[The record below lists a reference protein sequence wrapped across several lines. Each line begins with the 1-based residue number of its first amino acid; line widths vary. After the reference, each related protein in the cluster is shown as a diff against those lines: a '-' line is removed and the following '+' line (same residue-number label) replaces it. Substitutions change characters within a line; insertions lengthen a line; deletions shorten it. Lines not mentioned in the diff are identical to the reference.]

1 MSNLTEEFLKWLPKH
16 QVLLLQ
22 HNPHLVDYT
31 NASEFIMDEGERFL
45 WPDVNA
51 ENESIVSNELWV
63 LVWYSDEE
71 NLEQII
77 AAPTLEKLLLFAHD
91 AQFRSDSNE

>member
-16 QVLLLQ
+16 QALALQ

-31 NASEFIMDEGERFL
+31 NVAEFVMDEGERFL
-45 WPDVNA
+45 WPDVNSEDEA
-51 ENESIVSNELWV
+51 NANNELWV
-63 LVWYSDEE
+63 LVWYPNQES
-71 NLEQII
+71 LEQVI

-91 AQFRSDSNE
+91 PRFREDQS